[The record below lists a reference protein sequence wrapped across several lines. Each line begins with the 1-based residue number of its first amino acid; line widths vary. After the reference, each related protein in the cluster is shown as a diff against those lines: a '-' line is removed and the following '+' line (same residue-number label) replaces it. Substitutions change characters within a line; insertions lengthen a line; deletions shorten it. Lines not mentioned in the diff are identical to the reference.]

1 MDKLTELRY
10 KKTRQQLRYIQ
21 TEFEETKII
30 YDDCVDKFNI
40 EFKDSLMET
49 PPEETDHEIDNPYH
63 NIDSDVSKKT
73 LSDLYKKLA
82 VKVHPDK
89 QTGDEE
95 VFKTL
100 NRANRNSDY
109 GLMMEM
115 AEELEIEISN
125 DEETYN
131 NNKKQIR
138 AIIEAVKNM
147 QSTFA
152 WQWEH
157 IEDDQRP
164 AYKDY
169 ILKQMEL

>member
-49 PPEETDHEIDNPYH
+49 PPEEKNQEVDNPYH
-63 NIDSDVSKKT
+63 NIDSSIDKKT
-73 LSDLYKKLA
+73 LTDLYKKLA

-89 QTGDEE
+89 KTGDEE
-95 VFKTL
+95 VFKKL

-115 AEELEIEISN
+115 AEELEVEISN

-131 NNKKQIR
+131 LSLI
-138 AIIEAVKNM
+138 
-147 QSTFA
+147 
-152 WQWEH
+152 H
-157 IEDDQRP
+157 I
-164 AYKDY
+164 
-169 ILKQMEL
+169 